1 MFRRLNLSA
10 TAIVLICFFLPWEQL
25 SCGGARDSLTGF
37 DLARHDS
44 VLLWLIPLLSS
55 AVLVFGLLRRAGEN
69 PKPFA
74 IISAVSAAVTLFL
87 MNDQRSKMND
97 AAAVIPARLTGW
109 FWLGLISAAGM
120 AITAIGILLGRPRPR
135 ADT

>member
-55 AVLVFGLLRRAGEN
+55 AVLIFGLLASGRESEAVRNYQRR
-69 PKPFA
+69 KCRRY
-74 IISAVSAAVTLFL
+74 AVP
-87 MNDQRSKMND
+87 DE
-97 AAAVIPARLTGW
+97 
-109 FWLGLISAAGM
+109 
-120 AITAIGILLGRPRPR
+120 
-135 ADT
+135 